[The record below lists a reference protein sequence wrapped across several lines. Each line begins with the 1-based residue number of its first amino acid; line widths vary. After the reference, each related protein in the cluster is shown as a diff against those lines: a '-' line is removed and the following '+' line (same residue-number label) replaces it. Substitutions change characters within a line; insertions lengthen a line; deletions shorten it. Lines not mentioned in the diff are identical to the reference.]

1 LRFAFREV
9 DRAIW
14 DATEGRDAVAIMD
27 GRRTLDLGVSGA
39 HAVQALVHASK
50 SAVHA
55 MRMLRVTDGRSR
67 GVKVIE
73 ESEKLADT
81 NCRVAEEFG
90 GNSVITPG
98 KSAPCSCAGP
108 CIYPLGVL
116 DEAGRSTPSPDYSL
130 QSGASP

>member
-1 LRFAFREV
+1 
-9 DRAIW
+9 
-14 DATEGRDAVAIMD
+14 
-27 GRRTLDLGVSGA
+27 
-39 HAVQALVHASK
+39 VHASK

-81 NCRVAEEFG
+81 NCRVAEVFG

-98 KSAPCSCAGP
+98 KSAPCSCNP

-116 DEAGRSTPSPDYSL
+116 DEAGCLTPSPDYSSRL
-130 QSGASP
+130 GASP